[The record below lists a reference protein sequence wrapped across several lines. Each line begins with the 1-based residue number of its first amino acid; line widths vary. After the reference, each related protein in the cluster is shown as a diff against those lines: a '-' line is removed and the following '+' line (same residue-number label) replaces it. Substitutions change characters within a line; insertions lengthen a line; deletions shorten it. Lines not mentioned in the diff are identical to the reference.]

1 MTQFPDFTPSPD
13 YPPLINHS
21 RERRRLAIPA
31 LAISFTMLFT
41 TLLQIFAVLAVSIFC
56 PWIMD
61 QDWYIWVMS
70 TVPMYAVAMPL
81 SLLICRVLEPVEE
94 KPVQRKLGA
103 GAFLGLLALCFTLS
117 YAGNYLGQIINTVIQ
132 AITGEMPS
140 NDLQELT
147 TSSPLWTNLL
157 FCGILAPIMEEVFY
171 RKMVADR
178 LRPLGELPTILIS
191 GVVFGLIHG
200 NFYQFFYAAFI
211 GILFG
216 YIYVYTGKIR
226 YTIALHM
233 IFNLIGGVYSTEML
247 KRMDTER
254 LAVDPIL
261 EITENAA
268 GYIMMALY
276 LLFMFLAF
284 IGSVIA
290 IVIMVQ
296 RKLPRLQKREHP
308 LRAADWVRVGLINP
322 GVWLLAVV
330 ILLLFL

>member
-1 MTQFPDFTPSPD
+1 MTQFPEFTPSPD

-31 LAISFTMLFT
+31 LCVSFTLLFT
-41 TLLQIFAVLAVSIFC
+41 SLVQILAVYCISRFA

-61 QDWYIWVMS
+61 QNWYIWVMS

-81 SLLICRVLEPVEE
+81 SLLLCRVLEPVET
-94 KPVQRKLGA
+94 KPTERKLGI

-117 YAGNYLGQIINTVIQ
+117 YAGSYLGQIINTVIQ
-132 AITGEMPS
+132 SITGEMPA
-140 NDLQELT
+140 NDLEEV
-147 TSSPLWTNLL
+147 TSASPLWTNLL
-157 FCGILAPIMEEVFY
+157 FCGILAPIMEEIFY
-171 RKMVADR
+171 RKMVIDR
-178 LRPLGELPTILIS
+178 LRPLGDLPTVLIS

-226 YTIALHM
+226 YTVALHM
-233 IFNLIGGVYSTEML
+233 IFNLVGGVYTTEML
-247 KRMDTER
+247 KHMDLER
-254 LAVDPIL
+254 LAVDPLL

-284 IGSVIA
+284 VGAIITIA
-290 IVIMVQ
+290 IAVH
-296 RKLPRLQKREHP
+296 RKPIRLQKREHP
-308 LRAADWVRVGLINP
+308 LRPADWIRVGLLNP
-322 GVWLLAVV
+322 GVWLLAIV

>member
-1 MTQFPDFTPSPD
+1 MNNIPWEPQAPMTD
-13 YPPLINHS
+13 HS

-31 LAISFTMLFT
+31 LCISFTLLFT
-41 TLLQIFAVLAVSIFC
+41 SLVQILAVYWISVFA

-61 QDWYIWVMS
+61 QSWYIWVMS

-81 SLLICRVLEPVEE
+81 SLLICRILEPTEE
-94 KPVQRKLGA
+94 KPTQRRLGV
-103 GAFLGLLALCFTLS
+103 GTLLGLLCICFILS
-117 YAGNYLGQIINTVIQ
+117 YAGSYLGQIINSII
-132 AITGEMPS
+132 ASITGELPA
-140 NDLQELT
+140 NDLEEV
-147 TSSPLWTNLL
+147 TSVSPLWTNLL
-157 FCGILAPIMEEVFY
+157 FCGILAPVMEEIFY
-171 RKMVADR
+171 RKMVIDR

-233 IFNLIGGVYSTEML
+233 IFNLIGGVYATEML
-247 KRMDTER
+247 KRMDLER
-254 LAVDPIL
+254 LALDPIL

-276 LLFMFLAF
+276 LLLMFLAF
-284 IGSVIA
+284 VGSIITIA
-290 IVIMVQ
+290 IAVH
-296 RKLPRLQKREHP
+296 RKPLRLQKREPP
-308 LRAADWVRVGLINP
+308 LSAADWVRVGLLNP
-322 GVWLLAVV
+322 GVWLLAIV